1 MNRSSSRRNFLA
13 AGLTLPAAAS
23 ASRFTDSPQ
32 SKSAPPAAPSRPS
45 ASPSFHYRIMGK
57 TGLKV
62 TTVGFGCMITSDG
75 SVVERA
81 ADLGITYFDTARGYM
96 QGNNERMVGAALK
109 NKRKDITLS
118 TKSHSATKAEALADL
133 DTSLKELR
141 TDHVDI
147 WYLHGKSRPEEI
159 TDDLI
164 DAQQTAK
171 QAGKIRFAG
180 VSTHSNQA
188 TLIPFLAKHEKIDVV
203 LSAYNFTM
211 QPDVT
216 AALVAASQAGKG
228 VVAMKIMAGGRGGG
242 RGMPGGPGGS
252 NPNAAKLKEPGA
264 MGAALRWV
272 TRNPYVNTTVPSMTD
287 MDQLDE
293 NIRAGY
299 QFFAPEDANLLAAHR
314 EFLRPFY
321 CNMCGQCDGQ
331 CRFGLPVQDVLRF
344 VTYAEGYGQFA
355 LGRERFQELSSEH
368 ASVRCADCPG
378 CTVACPHGVRV
389 AERLIRAQELFGC

>member
-1 MNRSSSRRNFLA
+1 MNRAASRRNFLA
-13 AGLTLPAAAS
+13 AGLALPAAAS
-23 ASRFTDSPQ
+23 ASRSTDAPQ
-32 SKSAPPAAPSRPS
+32 PQVQPPVRSSSGPA
-45 ASPSFHYRIMGK
+45 FQYRTLGK

-75 SVVERA
+75 SVVERG

-109 NKRKDITLS
+109 GKRNSITLS
-118 TKSHSATKAEALADL
+118 TKSHAGNKADALRDL
-133 DTSLKELR
+133 DTSLKELG

-147 WYLHGKSRPEEI
+147 WYLHGKSRPDEV

-188 TLIPFLAKHEKIDVV
+188 ALIQALSTHPKIDVI

-211 QPDVT
+211 DPAIT
-216 AALVAASQAGKG
+216 AAMENAVKAGKG
-228 VVAMKIMAGGRGGG
+228 IVAMKIMAGGNGSGRGGG
-242 RGMPGGPGGS
+242 RGRGGN
-252 NPNAAKLKEPGA
+252 NPNAEKLKQPGA
-264 MGAALRWV
+264 MASVLRWV
-272 TRNPYVNTTVPSMTD
+272 TRNPNVSTTVPSMTD

-293 NIRAGY
+293 NIKAGT
-299 QFFAPEDANLLAAHR
+299 QPFTDADAKILAVRR
-314 EFLRPFY
+314 EVIRPFY

-331 CRFGLPVQDVLRF
+331 CRFGLPVQDVLRIA
-344 VTYAEGYGQFA
+344 TYADGYGQFGLA
-355 LGRERFQELSSEH
+355 RERFLELPEEH
-368 ASVRCADCPG
+368 TSVRCASCPG
-378 CTVACPHGVRV
+378 CTVQCPHGVQV
-389 AERLIRAQELFGC
+389 ASRLIRAQELLAC